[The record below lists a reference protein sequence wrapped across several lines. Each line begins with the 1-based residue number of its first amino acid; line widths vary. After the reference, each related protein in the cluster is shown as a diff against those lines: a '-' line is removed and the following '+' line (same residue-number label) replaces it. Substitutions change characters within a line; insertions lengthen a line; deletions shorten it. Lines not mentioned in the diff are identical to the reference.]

1 MEAVH
6 PHVIT
11 SVKRLRIST
20 LCTASFIVSLITD
33 EQNDK
38 QIVIILFYH
47 NSVKMLGNNLMTISM
62 PTINTHGF
70 RNICVSRG

>member
-33 EQNDK
+33 EQNIESK
-38 QIVIILFYH
+38 TIITL
-47 NSVKMLGNNLMTISM
+47 
-62 PTINTHGF
+62 
-70 RNICVSRG
+70 